1 LFLNDGSAS
10 ASAVLKI
17 KEKRDI
23 VGFQEMGN
31 VCNVGRAH

>member
-1 LFLNDGSAS
+1 LFLIDGSAS

-23 VGFQEMGN
+23 VGFQDMGN
-31 VCNVGRAH
+31 ACNVGGAH